1 MRIAVCP
8 GSFDPPTNGHLDIF
22 ERAAALFDRLVIS
35 VIANPSKQPLFS
47 IDERVTLITGMTAHL
62 PNVEVVGFDGL
73 LVDHCRTVGAAIVV
87 KGVRNTADVDYE
99 TQMAQMNRHLTG
111 VETVFLPAS
120 PDTSFLSGSL
130 VREIARLGGPVDTL
144 VPEGV
149 RHALKEKLA

>member
-22 ERAAALFDRLVIS
+22 DRAAALFDRLVIS

-73 LVDHCRTVGAAIVV
+73 LVDHCRTVGAATVI
-87 KGVRNTADVDYE
+87 KGVRNAADVDYE

>member
-47 IDERVTLITGMTAHL
+47 IDERVTLIAGMTAHL
-62 PNVEVVGFDGL
+62 ANVEVVGFDGL

>member
-47 IDERVTLITGMTAHL
+47 IDERVTLIAGMTAHL
-62 PNVEVVGFDGL
+62 TSVEVVGFDGL